1 MISVFP
7 ANWAML
13 FEGQFMAVLAAQI
26 ATSVIV
32 VVLALLAL
40 EANETVL
47 AHDVGVRY

>member
-1 MISVFP
+1 MFP

-13 FEGQFMAVLAAQI
+13 FQGQFMAVLAAQI
-26 ATSVIV
+26 AAGVVI

-47 AHDVGVRY
+47 AHIF